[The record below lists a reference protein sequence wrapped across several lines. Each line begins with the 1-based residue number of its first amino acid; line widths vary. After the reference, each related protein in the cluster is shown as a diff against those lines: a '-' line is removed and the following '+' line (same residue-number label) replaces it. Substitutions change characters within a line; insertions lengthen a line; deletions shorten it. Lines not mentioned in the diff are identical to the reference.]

1 VAQTPHFRIDTT
13 EQGTRTT
20 IKLVG
25 ELDSAT
31 CTELAS
37 QFEQVTAGR
46 DFSELVLDLEELS
59 FIDSSGMR
67 TIILIEQT
75 ARQEAI
81 PLVVVPPPE
90 PVSELL
96 QIIGISDRLTTLAR
110 HLSEAP
116 PITGFIERIELQLAC
131 DPAAT
136 RRAREQIRQASEGIL
151 DENDSATATLL
162 TSELVTNAVVHPQQ
176 VHGVRI
182 GLRITS
188 YEDRIRVEI
197 TDSGEGFDPTA
208 SAPMRSDT
216 GGRGLFVVDRLA
228 SRWGASRATTQ
239 NGPGFCVWFELD
251 VSDAEVQRIGASG

>member
-13 EQGTRTT
+13 EQGTRRT

-37 QFEQVTAGR
+37 QFEQLTVTR

-75 ARQEAI
+75 ARQQAI
-81 PLVVVPPPE
+81 PLVVLPPPE
-90 PVSELL
+90 PVSGLL
-96 QIIGISDRLTTLAR
+96 QITGISDRLTLAP

-116 PITGFIERIELQLAC
+116 PSTGFIERIDVLLPR
-131 DPAAT
+131 DPAAP
-136 RRAREQIRQASEGIL
+136 RRAREEIREAMKSSL
-151 DENDSATATLL
+151 DGDDSATATLL
-162 TSELVTNAVVHPQQ
+162 TSELVTNAVVHAQQ
-176 VHGVRI
+176 EEGARI
-182 GLRITS
+182 GLRIIS
-188 YEDRIRVEI
+188 YQDRVRVEI
-197 TDSGEGFDPTA
+197 TDSGVGFDPTA
-208 SAPMRSDT
+208 PAPTRSDT

-228 SRWGASRATTQ
+228 SRWGASRRTTG
-239 NGPGFCVWFELD
+239 NDVGFCVWFALD
-251 VSDAEVQRIGASG
+251 MADQVAQQIGAN